1 MALIALSKGPD
12 LQTSS
17 IAVGTGRLRS
27 GLIALAAIWV
37 VSSCSAPELGA
48 KEHAT
53 ASVSLSELSEGYSIL
68 YDLLSKEKH
77 SSLLSI
83 FKKESPELKGLLERV
98 SETSKAT
105 TKELDTLAKLNP
117 PVTLKAPHLPRL
129 EQAARESIHKETG
142 KEILHSNGV
151 DLEFNMVSSQ
161 LAGMNYAAHLAR
173 ALATVETNPVRR
185 EFLQRTDRNY
195 SKLHGQMYKML
206 FAHYQRSSK
215 SSTQD

>member
-1 MALIALSKGPD
+1 M
-12 LQTSS
+12 
-17 IAVGTGRLRS
+17 
-27 GLIALAAIWV
+27 WV
-37 VSSCSAPELGA
+37 VAGCTALEPGA
-48 KEHAT
+48 KENAP
-53 ASVSLSELSEGYSIL
+53 ASANLTELSEGYSLL
-68 YDLLSKEKH
+68 YDLISKGKH
-77 SSLLSI
+77 SNLLWI
-83 FKKESPELKGLLERV
+83 IKKESPELKALLEKV

-129 EQAARESIHKETG
+129 EQAARDSIQKETT

-173 ALATVETNPVRR
+173 TLAGVETNPVRK

-206 FAHYQRSSK
+206 FAPYQRS
-215 SSTQD
+215 

>member
-1 MALIALSKGPD
+1 MQTLHAKPPRHGERMA
-12 LQTSS
+12 S
-17 IAVGTGRLRS
+17 IAVGSGRLRS
-27 GLIALAAIWV
+27 GLIVLAAMWV
-37 VSSCSAPELGA
+37 VSGCATLEPGVKEGAP
-48 KEHAT
+48 T
-53 ASVSLSELSEGYSIL
+53 SVNLTELSEGYSLL
-68 YDLLSKEKH
+68 YDLISKGKH
-77 SSLLSI
+77 SNLLSI
-83 FKKESPELKGLLERV
+83 IKKESPELKDLLEKV

-129 EQAARESIHKETG
+129 EQAARESINKETS

-173 ALATVETNPVRR
+173 TLGAVETNPVRK

-206 FAHYQRSSK
+206 FARYQRS
-215 SSTQD
+215 

>member
-1 MALIALSKGPD
+1 MR
-12 LQTSS
+12 TSS
-17 IAVGTGRLRS
+17 IAVGSGRLRS
-27 GLIALAAIWV
+27 GFIALAAIWI
-37 VSSCSAPELGA
+37 VSSCASPELGA

-53 ASVSLSELSEGYSIL
+53 TSLSELSEGYSLL
-68 YDLLSKEKH
+68 YDLLSKQKH

-83 FKKESPELKGLLERV
+83 IKKESPELKSLLEKV

-105 TKELDTLAKLNP
+105 TKELDSLAKLNP

-129 EQAARESIHKETG
+129 EQAARESIRDETG
-142 KEILHSNGV
+142 KELFHSNGV

-173 ALATVETNPVRR
+173 TLATVETNPVRR

-206 FAHYQRSSK
+206 FARYQRSQK
-215 SSTQD
+215 S

>member
-1 MALIALSKGPD
+1 LARVACSKEPD

-17 IAVGTGRLRS
+17 VAVGSGRLRS

-37 VSSCSAPELGA
+37 VSSCATPELGA
-48 KEHAT
+48 KEHAAT
-53 ASVSLSELSEGYSIL
+53 SVSVSELSEGYSLL
-68 YDLLSKEKH
+68 YDLVSKEKH
-77 SSLLSI
+77 SNLLSI
-83 FKKESPELKGLLERV
+83 IKKESPELKTLLEKV

-105 TKELDTLAKLNP
+105 TKELDTLARLSP

-129 EQAARESIHKETG
+129 EQAARESINKETA
-142 KEILHSNGV
+142 KDLFHSNGV

-173 ALATVETNPVRR
+173 TLAAVETNPVRR

-206 FAHYQRSSK
+206 FARYQRS
-215 SSTQD
+215 

>member
-1 MALIALSKGPD
+1 MGPD

-17 IAVGTGRLRS
+17 IAVGSGRLRS
-27 GLIALAAIWV
+27 GLIALAAMWV
-37 VSSCSAPELGA
+37 VAGCATLEPGA
-48 KEHAT
+48 KEHVPT
-53 ASVSLSELSEGYSIL
+53 SVSISELSEGYSLL
-68 YDLLSKEKH
+68 YDLVSKGKH

-83 FKKESPELKGLLERV
+83 IKKESPELKALLEKV

-117 PVTLKAPHLPRL
+117 SVTLKAPHLPRV
-129 EQAARESIHKETG
+129 EQAARESISKERS

-173 ALATVETNPVRR
+173 TLAAVETNPVRK

-206 FAHYQRSSK
+206 FASYQRS
-215 SSTQD
+215 

>member
-1 MALIALSKGPD
+1 LALIACSNGPD
-12 LQTSS
+12 LQASS
-17 IAVGTGRLRS
+17 IAVGSGRLRA
-27 GLIALAAIWV
+27 GLIVLAALWA
-37 VSSCSAPELGA
+37 VSGCATLEPGARERAP
-48 KEHAT
+48 
-53 ASVSLSELSEGYSIL
+53 ASVNLTELSEGYSLL
-68 YDLLSKEKH
+68 YDLISGGKH
-77 SSLLSI
+77 SNLLWI
-83 FKKESPELKGLLERV
+83 IKKESPELKALLEKV

-129 EQAARESIHKETG
+129 EQAARESIQKETS

-173 ALATVETNPVRR
+173 TLAGVETNPVRK

-206 FAHYQRSSK
+206 FAPYQRS
-215 SSTQD
+215 

>member
-1 MALIALSKGPD
+1 M
-12 LQTSS
+12 QTSS
-17 IAVGTGRLRS
+17 IAVGSGRLRS
-27 GLIALAAIWV
+27 ALIALAAIWI
-37 VSSCSAPELGA
+37 VSSCATPELGA
-48 KEHAT
+48 TEHAT
-53 ASVSLSELSEGYSIL
+53 TSLSELSEGYSLL

-83 FKKESPELKGLLERV
+83 IKKESPELKSLLEKV

-105 TKELDTLAKLNP
+105 TKELDSLAKLNP

-129 EQAARESIHKETG
+129 EQAARESIRDEKG
-142 KEILHSNGV
+142 KELFHSNGV

-173 ALATVETNPVRR
+173 TLAAVETNPVRK

-206 FAHYQRSSK
+206 FARYQRS
-215 SSTQD
+215 